1 MGDNKFYMNTMENK
15 NLKLL
20 KILSLIG
27 GVYEIIFGVLMI
39 FFIVPLLNM
48 MGLNII
54 ELDIPMFSHTAGLL
68 AIIIGL
74 ILLFSSQNVEKFLLN
89 IVLITILRFAIQ
101 VVIYVNIFLIP
112 TIAMGLFMFALIDL
126 VFAIITIYLIK
137 MSGLSFN
144 LFKLI
149 K

>member
-1 MGDNKFYMNTMENK
+1 MENK
-15 NLKLL
+15 NLKML
-20 KILSLIG
+20 KIFSLIG

-48 MGLNII
+48 MGLDII
-54 ELDIPMFSHTAGLL
+54 QLDFPIFSHTAGLL

-89 IVLITILRFAIQ
+89 IILITVLRFAIQ
-101 VVIYVNIFLIP
+101 IVIYVNIFLIP
-112 TIAMGLFMFALIDL
+112 TIAIGLFAFAMIDL
-126 VFAIITIYLIK
+126 VFAIITIYLIRT
-137 MSGLSFN
+137 SGLSFN
-144 LFKLI
+144 LFQLI

>member
-1 MGDNKFYMNTMENK
+1 MENK
-15 NLKLL
+15 NLKTL
-20 KILSLIG
+20 KIFSLIG
-27 GVYEIIFGVLMI
+27 GIYEIIFGVLMI

-48 MGLNII
+48 MGLDII
-54 ELDIPMFSHTAGLL
+54 QLDFPMFSHTAGLL

-89 IVLITILRFAIQ
+89 IILITVLRFAIQ
-101 VVIYVNIFLIP
+101 IVIYVNIFLIP
-112 TIAMGLFMFALIDL
+112 TIAIGLFAFAMIDL

-137 MSGLSFN
+137 TSGLFFN
-144 LFKLI
+144 LFQII

>member
-1 MGDNKFYMNTMENK
+1 MENK
-15 NLKLL
+15 NLKML
-20 KILSLIG
+20 KIFSLIG
-27 GVYEIIFGVLMI
+27 GIYEIIFGVLMI

-48 MGLNII
+48 MGLDII
-54 ELDIPMFSHTAGLL
+54 QLDFPMFSHTAGLL

-89 IVLITILRFAIQ
+89 IILITILRFAIQ
-101 VVIYVNIFLIP
+101 IVIYVNIFLIP
-112 TIAMGLFMFALIDL
+112 TIAIGLFAFAMIDL

-137 MSGLSFN
+137 VSGLSFN
-144 LFKLI
+144 LFQLI

>member
-1 MGDNKFYMNTMENK
+1 MMEIK
-15 NLKLL
+15 NLKIL
-20 KILSLIG
+20 KIFSMIG
-27 GVYEIIFGVLMI
+27 GIYEIIFGVLMI

-48 MGLNII
+48 MGLNITQ
-54 ELDIPMFSHTAGLL
+54 LDIPMFSHTAGLL

-89 IVLITILRFAIQ
+89 IILITILRFAIQ
-101 VVIYVNIFLIP
+101 IVIYVNIFLVP
-112 TIAMGLFMFALIDL
+112 TIAIGLVMFAMIDL
-126 VFAIITIYLIK
+126 VFALITIYLIK
-137 MSGLSFN
+137 VSGLTFN

>member
-1 MGDNKFYMNTMENK
+1 MENK

>member
-1 MGDNKFYMNTMENK
+1 MMGDK
-15 NLKLL
+15 NLKML
-20 KILSLIG
+20 KILSMIG
-27 GVYEIIFGVLMI
+27 GIYEIIFGVLMI

-48 MGLNII
+48 MGLNIAQ
-54 ELDIPMFSHTAGLL
+54 LDIPMFSHTAGLL

-89 IVLITILRFAIQ
+89 IVLIIILRFAIQ
-101 VVIYVNIFLIP
+101 IVIYVNIFFVP
-112 TIAMGLFMFALIDL
+112 TIALGLIIFAMIDFI
-126 VFAIITIYLIK
+126 FAIITIYLIK
-137 MSGLSFN
+137 ASGLSFN

>member
-1 MGDNKFYMNTMENK
+1 MENK
-15 NLKLL
+15 NLKTL
-20 KILSLIG
+20 KIFSLIG
-27 GVYEIIFGVLMI
+27 GIYEIIFGVLMI

-48 MGLNII
+48 MGLDII
-54 ELDIPMFSHTAGLL
+54 QLDFPMFSHTAGLL

-89 IVLITILRFAIQ
+89 IILITVLRFAIQ
-101 VVIYVNIFLIP
+101 IVIYVNIFLIP
-112 TIAMGLFMFALIDL
+112 TIAIGLFAFAMIDL

-137 MSGLSFN
+137 TSGLPFN
-144 LFKLI
+144 LFQLI

>member
-1 MGDNKFYMNTMENK
+1 MENK
-15 NLKLL
+15 NLKML
-20 KILSLIG
+20 KIFSLIG
-27 GVYEIIFGVLMI
+27 GIYEIIFGVLMI

-48 MGLNII
+48 MGLNIVQ
-54 ELDIPMFSHTAGLL
+54 LDIPMFSHTAGLL

-89 IVLITILRFAIQ
+89 IILITFLRFAIQ
-101 VVIYVNIFLIP
+101 IVIYVNIFLIP
-112 TIAMGLFMFALIDL
+112 TIAIGLFMFAMIDL
-126 VFAIITIYLIK
+126 VFALITIYLIRA
-137 MSGLSFN
+137 SGLTFN

>member
-1 MGDNKFYMNTMENK
+1 MENK
-15 NLKLL
+15 NLKTL
-20 KILSLIG
+20 KIFSLIG
-27 GVYEIIFGVLMI
+27 GIYEIIFGVLMI

-48 MGLNII
+48 MGLDII
-54 ELDIPMFSHTAGLL
+54 QLDFPMFSHTAGLL

-89 IVLITILRFAIQ
+89 IILITILRFAIQ
-101 VVIYVNIFLIP
+101 IVIYVNIFLIP
-112 TIAMGLFMFALIDL
+112 TIAIGLFAFAMIDL

-137 MSGLSFN
+137 TSGLFFN
-144 LFKLI
+144 LFQLI

>member
-1 MGDNKFYMNTMENK
+1 MENK
-15 NLKLL
+15 NLKML
-20 KILSLIG
+20 KIFSLIG

-48 MGLNII
+48 MGLDII
-54 ELDIPMFSHTAGLL
+54 QLDFPMFSHTAGLL

-89 IVLITILRFAIQ
+89 IILITVLRFAIQ
-101 VVIYVNIFLIP
+101 IVIYVNIFLIP
-112 TIAMGLFMFALIDL
+112 TIAIGLFAFAMIDL
-126 VFAIITIYLIK
+126 VFAIITIYLIRT
-137 MSGLSFN
+137 SGLSFN
-144 LFKLI
+144 LFQLI

>member
-1 MGDNKFYMNTMENK
+1 MENK
-15 NLKLL
+15 NLKTL
-20 KILSLIG
+20 KIFSLIG
-27 GVYEIIFGVLMI
+27 GIYEIIFGVLMI

-48 MGLNII
+48 MGLDII
-54 ELDIPMFSHTAGLL
+54 QLDFPMFSHTAGLL

-89 IVLITILRFAIQ
+89 IILITVLRFAIQ
-101 VVIYVNIFLIP
+101 IVIYVNIFLIP
-112 TIAMGLFMFALIDL
+112 TIAIGLFAFAMIDL

-137 MSGLSFN
+137 TSGLSFN
-144 LFKLI
+144 LFQLI

>member
-1 MGDNKFYMNTMENK
+1 MENK
-15 NLKLL
+15 NLKTL
-20 KILSLIG
+20 KIFSLIG
-27 GVYEIIFGVLMI
+27 GIYEIIFGVLMI

-48 MGLNII
+48 MGLDII
-54 ELDIPMFSHTAGLL
+54 QLDFPMFSHTAGLL

-89 IVLITILRFAIQ
+89 IILITVLRFAIQ
-101 VVIYVNIFLIP
+101 IVIYVNIFLIP
-112 TIAMGLFMFALIDL
+112 TIAIGLFAFAMIDL

-137 MSGLSFN
+137 TSGLFFN
-144 LFKLI
+144 LFQLI

>member
-1 MGDNKFYMNTMENK
+1 
-15 NLKLL
+15 
-20 KILSLIG
+20 
-27 GVYEIIFGVLMI
+27 
-39 FFIVPLLNM
+39 M

-54 ELDIPMFSHTAGLL
+54 QLDFPIFSHTAGLL

-101 VVIYVNIFLIP
+101 VVIYVNIILIP
-112 TIAMGLFMFALIDL
+112 TIAIGLFMFALIDL

-137 MSGLSFN
+137 VSGLSFN
-144 LFKLI
+144 VFELI

>member
-1 MGDNKFYMNTMENK
+1 MMGDK

-20 KILSLIG
+20 KILSMIG
-27 GVYEIIFGVLMI
+27 GIYEIIFGVLMI

-48 MGLNII
+48 MGLNIAQ
-54 ELDIPMFSHTAGLL
+54 LDIPMFSHTAGLL
-68 AIIIGL
+68 AVIIGL

-89 IVLITILRFAIQ
+89 IVLIIILRFAIQ
-101 VVIYVNIFLIP
+101 IVIYVNIFFVP
-112 TIAMGLFMFALIDL
+112 TIALGLIMFAMIDL
-126 VFAIITIYLIK
+126 IFAIITIYLIK
-137 MSGLSFN
+137 VSGLTFN